1 MKMPDEKSGP
11 EEQNAEE
18 LNRRQFFVKM
28 GMTSMLIGAAGTAV
42 FAYQFLAPNVLYEPS
57 PIVNAGKP
65 DRYPP
70 GSVTLDPETGIYV
83 VHGPEG
89 YYALSAT
96 CTHLG
101 CLTAFRPDLEFKGIK
116 GIIACPCHGSKF
128 DPQDGRKVDGPAP
141 KPLPWLRMWLN
152 DDGELM
158 VDRSAPITSKQ
169 MVRV

>member
-1 MKMPDEKSGP
+1 MPDDEKSGP
-11 EEQNAEE
+11 EELNAEE
-18 LNRRQFFVKM
+18 LARRQFFVKM
-28 GMTSMLIGAAGTAV
+28 GMTSMLIAAAGTAV
-42 FAYQFLAPNVLYEPS
+42 FAYQFLSPNVLYEPS

-70 GSVTLDPETGIYV
+70 DSVTLDPETGIYIV
-83 VHGPEG
+83 RGPEG

-101 CLTAFRPDLEFKGIK
+101 CLTAFKSEL

-128 DPQDGRKVDGPAP
+128 NRDGVKIAGPAP

-158 VDRSAPITSKQ
+158 VDRSMPVAAKQ

>member
-1 MKMPDEKSGP
+1 VSNEKQEP

-18 LNRRQFFVKM
+18 LSRRQFFVKV
-28 GMTSMLIGAAGTAV
+28 GMSSILVAAAGTAV
-42 FAYQFLAPNVLYEPS
+42 FAYQFLSPNVLYEPS

-70 GSVTLDPETGIYV
+70 DSVTLDPQTGIYV
-83 VHGPEG
+83 VHGPGG

-101 CLTAFRPDLEFKGIK
+101 CLTAFKSEL

-128 DPQDGRKVDGPAP
+128 NRDGVKIAGPAP
-141 KPLPWLRMWLN
+141 RPLPWLRMWLN

-158 VDRSAPITSKQ
+158 VDRSSPLSSKQ
-169 MVRV
+169 LVQV